1 MKKCTFLKQHRKL
14 NPRALQVGLFSAF
27 LGVLVY
33 STIAK
38 AEAQLIVA
46 EPFNYSLALTDP
58 DPDGAGTING
68 GNGLPATNVGGNPAG
83 TGVGFRGNYGT
94 MQTVVEGLTYS
105 NSGGT
110 LVTSANALRRT
121 SGSGY
126 GSDVW
131 MYRSM
136 TTDPFA
142 AYRAASSTNWLGYKS
157 GTTNELYFSVLVNAS
172 MVNTSTNN
180 RLVLWFGLNSW
191 QFAAFIAQPNGSD
204 QWAYADQLGIVKNLG
219 TAVAGQTAF
228 IVGKLTFT
236 SAESMKVETW
246 FNPTLGA
253 ALGAATQSQ
262 TYTNIVWGAGTPPT
276 GNQTT
281 PWTLG
286 GDFRGLTTRDG
297 VNILT
302 YDEFRLGLTAADV
315 MPVVAATIDNAKNIS
330 DIGIVATT
338 DVTIKNGGTL
348 TVNAAR
354 TMDELTL
361 EAGSKLQVNSALTT
375 GKVKILAGKDGSTS
389 SLKLDNSITPQ
400 SVELIKTLDPT
411 RWHFM
416 SFPTAVTVSAITK
429 ADGSSLGTLGTDWF
443 IKYYDGQKRAND
455 ANTNGSNWVNF
466 TGTTLEANKGYI
478 FTLKIGS
485 PDTDVKFPLNS
496 AALATQTDKNISVQA
511 YTGTAAAAN
520 HGWNLVGNPYLSNF
534 TANSAEGTFD
544 LYMPN
549 ANGTYTAYSKASSP
563 DLKPFGAYF
572 VQAGSALVSS
582 GIGFPIAGRQL
593 APSSSASQE
602 METIEVKLTINGKED
617 RLLLRLRDDFTAQY
631 EIGSD
636 FAKWL
641 VTSAGQPQAYT
652 RIGDV
657 DYAFNALSKDLVNQ
671 LQLGYYSP
679 EATTATWSV
688 SSKNAASVENLFL
701 TDHLTG
707 QTIDLLQG
715 DYSFEAVKE
724 LNNNRFT
731 LSTQRIASDVPG
743 AIVQKAIY
751 EVNGSSL
758 RISNLIPGS
767 KLAYYTL
774 TGELIYSGVS
784 TATSI
789 ELPVSPATV
798 GILKVS
804 NNNQVQTLK
813 IIH

>member
-1 MKKCTFLKQHRKL
+1 MNT
-14 NPRALQVGLFSAF
+14 RALQLGLFSAF

-33 STIAK
+33 SSIAK

-46 EPFNYSLALTDP
+46 EPFNYTLSSTNP
-58 DPDGAGTING
+58 DPDGGGTING

-83 TGVGFRGNYGT
+83 TSVGLRGNYGT
-94 MQTVVEGLTYS
+94 MHTVVEGLTYS

-110 LVTSANALRRT
+110 LVTSANALKRT
-121 SGSGY
+121 DGSSY
-126 GSDVW
+126 GTEAW
-131 MYRSM
+131 IYRSM
-136 TTDPFA
+136 TTDPFND
-142 AYRAASSTNWLGYKS
+142 YRATWSSNWLGFRTGRS
-157 GTTNELYFSVLVNAS
+157 NELYFSMLINANA
-172 MVNTSTNN
+172 VNTTTYN
-180 RLVLWFGLNSW
+180 RFVMYIGFNGGSNY
-191 QFAAFIAQPNGSD
+191 ATFIGQPNGTSK
-204 QWAYADQLGIVKNLG
+204 WVYADQAGVSKDLG
-219 TAVAGQTAF
+219 TATANKTEF
-228 IVGKLTFT
+228 IVGKLSYPNAT
-236 SAESMKVETW
+236 SYSLALW
-246 FNPTLGA
+246 FNPTLGQ
-253 ALGAATQSQ
+253 ALGTPTVTQGYPIDDATW
-262 TYTNIVWGAGTPPT
+262 TNGA
-276 GNQTT
+276 
-281 PWTLG
+281 
-286 GDFRGLTTRDG
+286 DFRGITTRDG

-302 YDEFRLGLTAADV
+302 YDEFRMGLTAADV
-315 MPVVAATIDNAKNIS
+315 MPVVAATIDNFKNIS
-330 DIGIVATT
+330 DIGVVATT
-338 DVTIKNGGTL
+338 DVTVKSGGTL

-361 EAGSKLQVNSALTT
+361 EAGSKLQVNSALST

-411 RWHFM
+411 QWHFM
-416 SFPTAVTVSAITK
+416 SFPTAVTVSEITK

-496 AALATQTDKNISVQA
+496 AALATQTAKNIAVQA
-511 YTGTAAAAN
+511 NTGTAAVSN
-520 HGWNLVGNPYLSNF
+520 HGWNLVGNPFLSNF

-679 EATTATWSV
+679 EAITAAWSV
-688 SSKNAASVENLFL
+688 SSKDAASVENLFL